1 MAMGLEVLVSMAYNC
16 ARKRG
21 WNSAIP
27 VILSFY
33 RLGAVASAILFRA
46 TVNLMDDTGDGFSFQ
61 IISIMAVAVLE
72 VCLRATRS
80 THKRFFAKLVM
91 GREFTAAEWVLQ
103 LEVCAIQ
110 SVTQAHAEV
119 RRAH

>member
-1 MAMGLEVLVSMAYNC
+1 MGFMGMEVLVSMAYNR

-21 WNSAIP
+21 WNSAVP

-46 TVNLMDDTGDGFSFQ
+46 TVNLMDNTGGGFSFQ
-61 IISIMAVAVLE
+61 IISIMAVGVLE

-80 THKRFFAKLVM
+80 PRKRFFMKLVM
-91 GREFTAAEWVLQ
+91 GRDFTAAEWVLQ
-103 LEVCAIQ
+103 LEIGAII

-119 RRAH
+119 RY